1 MKTDSAG
8 VISRAKRE
16 LLDSELIY
24 ETVMGYRPN
33 KASWFAVTWK
43 NLSASQDYD
52 VGASKG
58 FVKGAYKKDVYKNP
72 SLIPPNGTKED
83 PIAPLEIV
91 VSH

>member
-1 MKTDSAG
+1 LST
-8 VISRAKRE
+8 E
-16 LLDSELIY
+16 LGECQ
-24 ETVMGYRPN
+24 
-33 KASWFAVTWK
+33 
-43 NLSASQDYD
+43 SQDYD